1 MFLLTG
7 IEDFCLKASIFF
19 FAIPNIMVC
28 TLEHSCLQVWTVE
41 RWQFQCHGERYEGEN
56 GALRM
61 GSLGLVRSGIFN
73 KDMGWGKG
81 KKRGGGY
88 GSEDWYL
95 RLIIFRDIVWLVKW
109 LLKIEQNVS
118 PALHGWLDNAGTF
131 EPLVPHFPKGHR
143 CEHDGNSRIKSIPNT
158 KQWDLSS
165 VSFPLLDLKT
175 PMTTFRLLCI
185 DLPGHG
191 LSSHIPP
198 GSLWS
203 QHIWF
208 SSSYGVV

>member
-41 RWQFQCHGERYEGEN
+41 RWRFQFHGERCEGEN

-61 GSLGLVRSGIFN
+61 VFLGLVRSGIFN
-73 KDMGWGKG
+73 KDRGWGTGEKG
-81 KKRGGGY
+81 GRSY
-88 GSEDWYL
+88 GSEVWVPWIND
-95 RLIIFRDIVWLVKW
+95 FRGCGLVGWWHGCWKS
-109 LLKIEQNVS
+109 NRMS
-118 PALHGWLDNAGTF
+118 PQLYTVGWTTL
-131 EPLVPHFPKGHR
+131 EPLSPWCPTSQKATGASTTQTQ
-143 CEHDGNSRIKSIPNT
+143 ESRVS
-158 KQWDLSS
+158 QWDFSL

-175 PMTTFRLLCI
+175 QMTTFRLLCI

-208 SSSYGVV
+208 SGSYGVV